1 MKHPDLPPAPRG
13 ADQNQVFTLR
23 RPADAPPAPVRA
35 TAMVFE
41 DPASRALLRRMEQ
54 LAPTDADVLVIGE
67 TGTGKEIVARHLHD
81 HSNRRNRP
89 FIAVNCGAIAET
101 LVESEL
107 FGHEKGAFTGALTTR
122 AGWFEAADGG
132 TLFLD
137 EIGDLP
143 LALQVKLLRVLQERE
158 VVRVGSRRSI
168 PVNVRL
174 ITATNVK
181 LEAAVRAGRFR
192 QDLYYRIKVGSLFLP
207 PLRERPG
214 DILPL
219 TDHFLHLYAARLGRR
234 PARLAA
240 DAVQALLD
248 HDWPGNI
255 RELEHVVHNALVVA
269 GGDALTRVD
278 FQLALPVDSGGDQ
291 PCVAAA
297 LNGALN
303 ALYEFAPANL
313 LERITNTVIRSA
325 YDYCDGNQVQ
335 AAKLL
340 GISRNVLR
348 GHLTRLGYIPGR
360 KAADG
365 G

>member
-1 MKHPDLPPAPRG
+1 MFTMETAPDGRVL
-13 ADQNQVFTLR
+13 LR
-23 RPADAPPAPVRA
+23 RPDDAPPAPVRA

-54 LAPTDADVLVIGE
+54 LAPTDADVLIIGE
-67 TGTGKEIVARHLHD
+67 TGTGKELVARHLHD
-81 HSNRRNRP
+81 CSGRRHRP

-107 FGHEKGAFTGALTTR
+107 FGHEKGAFTGALSAK

-143 LALQVKLLRVLQERE
+143 PAQQVKLLRVLQERE

-168 PVNVRL
+168 PVDVRV

-181 LEAAVRAGRFR
+181 LEEAVRTGRFR
-192 QDLYYRIKVGSLFLP
+192 QDLYYRIKVGSLILP
-207 PLRERPG
+207 PLRDRPG
-214 DILPL
+214 DVLPL
-219 TDHFLHLYAARLGRR
+219 VDHFLTLYGRRLGRR
-234 PARLAA
+234 AVRLAP

-255 RELEHVVHNALVVA
+255 RELENVVHTALVTAA
-269 GGDALTRVD
+269 GDMLTRADV
-278 FQLALPVDSGGDQ
+278 QLSLPVDARTEQ

-297 LNGALN
+297 LRGSFN
-303 ALYEFAPANL
+303 ALFEADVPDLFGRVTDAL
-313 LERITNTVIRSA
+313 VRSA
-325 YDYCDGNQVQ
+325 YEYCGGNQVQ
-335 AAKLL
+335 AAKML

-348 GHLTRLGYIPGR
+348 GHLARLGMIPAR
-360 KAADG
+360 NR
-365 G
+365 